1 MAQFKNGQLVGKIG
15 NTVAYRRN
23 GKVFMKK
30 APVRTS
36 PPTEGELKNRFILE
50 LVQGWLNPIQEY
62 LKLGF
67 RNFHPRYE
75 GINAATSLL
84 YKQGLHK
91 NGFQSTIDPALVRVS
106 FGPVGL
112 PESCG
117 VDLQGQE
124 LHFSWS
130 TELDASK
137 DPRDGALLLAYN
149 VEEKAARYELC
160 TSSRSSGGQVLTMV
174 NMPPGTYHL
183 YLAFMNLLA
192 NAQSENA
199 YLGPQ
204 DLFLRDLREDLR

>member
-1 MAQFKNGQLVGKIG
+1 MAQFKNGQLVGKVG

-30 APVRTS
+30 APVRTT

-50 LVQGWLNPIQEY
+50 LVQAWLNPLQEY

-67 RNFHPRYE
+67 RRYHPRYE

-91 NGFQSTIDPALVRVS
+91 DGYNSSIDPSLVRVS
-106 FGPVGL
+106 FGPIGL
-112 PESCG
+112 PDSHSVSLE
-117 VDLQGQE
+117 GQE

-130 TELDASK
+130 TEFGPGK

-149 VEEKAARYELC
+149 VAERAARYELC
-160 TSSRSSGGQVLTMV
+160 STNRLTGGQVMSLA
-174 NMPPGTYHL
+174 NMPLGTYHS
-183 YLAFMNLLA
+183 YLAFINTLGSG
-192 NAQSENA
+192 QSGSV
-199 YLGPQ
+199 YLGMVIGP
-204 DLFLRDLREDLR
+204 